1 MSVPLSSVANCPYL
15 MDFNNEIK
23 GQASNSVA
31 NSEAQVNLATAL
43 NQFISQKR
51 WKDYEPTCA
60 SVGPP
65 LESIIPSAC
74 PVSHVQ
80 QNA

>member
-23 GQASNSVA
+23 GQASNPMA
-31 NSEAQVNLATAL
+31 NSEAHINLATAL

-60 SVGPP
+60 SVGYVPEP
-65 LESIIPSAC
+65 IIPTAC
-74 PVSHVQ
+74 PVNHLQ
-80 QNA
+80 